1 MTPRAWDSYSRL
13 QDHITAIRDH
23 VSGAEACL
31 GAMPWEDTI
40 PEGNYRAL
48 AKELRVLAETC
59 ERRADR
65 RAKKR
70 EAA

>member
-1 MTPRAWDSYSRL
+1 MTARAWEAYSRL
-13 QDHITAIRDH
+13 QDHVNAIRDH

-40 PEGNYRAL
+40 PESHYRAL
-48 AKELRVLAETC
+48 AKELRVLADTC

-65 RAKKR
+65 RAKR
-70 EAA
+70 RAA